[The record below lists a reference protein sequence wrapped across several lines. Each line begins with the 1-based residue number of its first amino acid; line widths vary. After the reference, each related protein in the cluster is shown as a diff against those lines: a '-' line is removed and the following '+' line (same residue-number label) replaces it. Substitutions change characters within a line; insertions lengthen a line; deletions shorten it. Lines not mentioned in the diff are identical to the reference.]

1 MQGCSAAGCASGC
14 CRDQKRAVAPFRRP
28 KTFTQMEPAEKKH
41 KRDKR
46 NTAFSNRGKQIPI
59 SKNINS
65 KQETALIRVLLPQR
79 TAQVRLIILT
89 TIDNRNR
96 AETSG
101 CNSPHLNLQCDKNK
115 LPIKSMSSACS
126 MYKRSVETL
135 WPKRKAKAR
144 LPKKKTQGKFQTP
157 QQKTCMIRTCI
168 LIGIPPKV
176 GNSNLFMRD
185 NGVAY
190 IAGGE
195 KQVGE

>member
-1 MQGCSAAGCASGC
+1 LSCRNHARLQRCRLRVWLLQRPEEGSCSV
-14 CRDQKRAVAPFRRP
+14 QKAKNFHANGTGR
-28 KTFTQMEPAEKKH
+28 KKH
-41 KRDKR
+41 KREKR

-135 WPKRKAKAR
+135 WPKRKAR
-144 LPKKKTQGKFQTP
+144 LPTQGKFQTP

-176 GNSNLFMRD
+176 GN
-185 NGVAY
+185 
-190 IAGGE
+190 
-195 KQVGE
+195 

>member
-1 MQGCSAAGCASGC
+1 MPESCKAAALQAARLAAAETRRGQLLRSEG
-14 CRDQKRAVAPFRRP
+14 QKLSRKWNRQKKNTKGKKETQHSLTAVSRFQLA
-28 KTFTQMEPAEKKH
+28 KT
-41 KRDKR
+41 
-46 NTAFSNRGKQIPI
+46 S
-59 SKNINS
+59 INS

-135 WPKRKAKAR
+135 WPKSTAA
-144 LPKKKTQGKFQTP
+144 KKKRRESSRHYRYQLHSRHLP
-157 QQKTCMIRTCI
+157 
-168 LIGIPPKV
+168 V
-176 GNSNLFMRD
+176 
-185 NGVAY
+185 
-190 IAGGE
+190 
-195 KQVGE
+195 

>member
-14 CRDQKRAVAPFRRP
+14 CRDQKRSVAPFRRP
-28 KTFTQMEPAEKKH
+28 KTFTQMEPAEKKQ
-41 KRDKR
+41 KREKR

-135 WPKRKAKAR
+135 WPKSTAEKKNAGKVPDSTAENMHDPNLHPSWNSSQGRKLESIYEGQWCGLYSGWREASWR
-144 LPKKKTQGKFQTP
+144 
-157 QQKTCMIRTCI
+157 II
-168 LIGIPPKV
+168 L
-176 GNSNLFMRD
+176 GN
-185 NGVAY
+185 
-190 IAGGE
+190 
-195 KQVGE
+195 